1 MADSTY
7 YRSQYVVVPV
17 VRSFR
22 HTVYGVKTHFIE
34 GGNGDPVILLHGGL
48 AGMSGEMAWSDTVP
62 ALAEHFRTMALDM
75 ISFGYSDKPRIDY
88 SFQTLV
94 EHLAGFIDVMG
105 FEKVNLVGQSQGA
118 YIAAK
123 YTADYPERV
132 NRLAVINTGT
142 LSTAMGI
149 DTEPSPQEGGQNDGS
164 KEALRRSLE
173 FRMYRKEK
181 ITDDMLETKLALA
194 AQPGMKEAR
203 RSMRA
208 YRISLE
214 NDPNQTQ
221 VFSLR
226 TRLPHVT
233 VPMCIIWG
241 VEDRSAPVRLGR
253 ALRELFPQAEY
264 HEVQEAGHHS
274 FLDQPEVVN
283 DLLIRF
289 LSTAD

>member
-1 MADSTY
+1 
-7 YRSQYVVVPV
+7 
-17 VRSFR
+17 
-22 HTVYGVKTHFIE
+22 
-34 GGNGDPVILLHGGL
+34 
-48 AGMSGEMAWSDTVP
+48 
-62 ALAEHFRTMALDM
+62 M

-203 RSMRA
+203 SSMRA
-208 YRISLE
+208 YRIGLE
-214 NDPNQTQ
+214 NDPNQAQ
-221 VFSLR
+221 VFSLK
-226 TRLPHVT
+226 TRLPHIT

-253 ALRELFPQAEY
+253 ALREMFPQAEY

-289 LSTAD
+289 LSTAN

>member
-1 MADSTY
+1 MESPKL
-7 YRSQYVVVPV
+7 YRSQYVVVPM
-17 VRSFR
+17 VRSFLQ
-22 HTVYGVKTHFIE
+22 TVYGVKTHFIE
-34 GGNGDPVILLHGGL
+34 DGNGDPVILLHGGL
-48 AGMSGEMAWSDTVP
+48 AGMAGETAWSDTVP
-62 ALAEHFRTMALDM
+62 ALAQHFRAIALDM
-75 ISFGYSDKPRIDY
+75 ISFGHSDKPRIDY

-94 EHLAGFIDVMG
+94 DHLAGFIDVMG
-105 FEKVNLVGQSQGA
+105 FDKVNLVGQSQGA
-118 YIAAK
+118 YIASK

-132 NRLAVINTGT
+132 NRLVVIDTGT

-149 DTEPSPQEGGQNDGS
+149 NIGPSPQEGGQDDGS

-173 FRMYRKEK
+173 FRMYRREK
-181 ITDDMLETKLALA
+181 ITDEMLETKLALA
-194 AQPGMKEAR
+194 AQPGMEEAR
-203 RSMRA
+203 RSLRA
-208 YRISLE
+208 YRVNLD

-226 TRLPHVT
+226 NRLQHVT

-241 VEDRSAPVRLGR
+241 VEDRSAPVQLGR
-253 ALRELFPQAEY
+253 ALHELLPQAEY

-289 LSTAD
+289 LSAAS